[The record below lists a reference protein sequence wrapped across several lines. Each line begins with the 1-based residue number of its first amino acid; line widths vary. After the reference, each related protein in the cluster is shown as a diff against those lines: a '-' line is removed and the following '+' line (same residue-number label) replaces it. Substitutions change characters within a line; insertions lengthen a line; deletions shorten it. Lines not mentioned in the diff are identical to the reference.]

1 MKLILLL
8 ALVFEA
14 LVYSVNSYSQPQFP
28 VLEEPFATRI
38 ISTGGWELEGVFA
51 PGLIER
57 A

>member
-38 ISTGGWELEGVFA
+38 ISTDGWELEGVFA